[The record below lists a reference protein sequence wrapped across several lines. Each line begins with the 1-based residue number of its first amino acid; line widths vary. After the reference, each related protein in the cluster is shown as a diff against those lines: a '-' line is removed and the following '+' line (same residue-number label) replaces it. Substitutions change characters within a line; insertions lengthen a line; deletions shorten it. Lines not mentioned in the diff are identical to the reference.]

1 MAKLHIGIVE
11 DDIANI
17 IQEEVVQKNKE
28 NGKSEEEIKFIIE
41 DLFKTAM
48 KHYDE
53 ALLILAFSKVKT
65 KEERLLEISIKNC
78 SAFVYWHQ

>member
-17 IQEEVVQKNKE
+17 VQEEVVQKNKDK
-28 NGKSEEEIKFIIE
+28 GKSEEEIKLIIE

-48 KHYDE
+48 KNYDE
-53 ALLILAFSKVKT
+53 AL
-65 KEERLLEISIKNC
+65 
-78 SAFVYWHQ
+78 